1 MPGSATPEALTA
13 YFGEKRIEIVSLDE
27 IKIILKT
34 KNLAARCFDAIS
46 KDWTHFDH
54 TSPK

>member
-13 YFGEKRIEIVSLDE
+13 YLGEKRIEIVSLDE

-34 KNLAARCFDAIS
+34 KNLAARCFDAIFQG
-46 KDWTHFDH
+46 FD
-54 TSPK
+54 TF